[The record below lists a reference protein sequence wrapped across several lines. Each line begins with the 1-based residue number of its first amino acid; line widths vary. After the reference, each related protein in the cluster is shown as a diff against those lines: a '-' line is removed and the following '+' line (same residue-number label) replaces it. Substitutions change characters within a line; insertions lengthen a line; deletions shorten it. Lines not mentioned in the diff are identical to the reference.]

1 MAAILTL
8 ESVSYS
14 YPLPGEGESAA
25 LDGIDLQVERG
36 EIVCVA
42 GPNGSG
48 KSTLAQVC
56 AGLLVPSSGRL
67 LFDGRR
73 VESRAELRGLRQR
86 IGMVFQSPEDQLFAG
101 TVTADIAFGPRNHG
115 LRGAELEKRVRSAA
129 TIVDLSLERFG
140 ERSPF
145 SLSEGEKRR
154 VALAGVLA
162 LEPDVLVLDEPFIGL
177 DHDGR
182 EHLKAAL
189 ERYRERRETSV
200 LVVTHDL
207 ADTWRLADRFAL
219 LSGGRLVRVE
229 SSRELVS
236 GYDLGSLDMRLP
248 QWGVL
253 ARELVSG
260 GAEVADPADPAEL
273 ARAIASILEARHG
286 G

>member
-73 VESRAELRGLRQR
+73 VESRAELRGLRRR

-115 LRGAELEKRVRSAA
+115 LRGAGLEERVRSAA

-189 ERYRERRETSV
+189 ERYRERREASV

-229 SSRELVS
+229 SGRELVS

-273 ARAIASILEARHG
+273 ARAIASILEAHHG